1 MPSHALS
8 NSDCRRS
15 ATSTPVDGSAWQPD
29 YAVRWLHADDGAG
42 VARWQCDGRRS
53 PVASAEEVPRFIEIN
68 LQTRGAHV
76 RTSGRQAYLVEPL
89 QQSLWP
95 SGTGFR
101 LSGNVGR
108 PQSATLVFVL
118 PETLDGAL
126 SGIAGARANTLQR
139 LLARPATIRSDA
151 VAIAHARLL
160 AHDDAL
166 ARGEAVLGLLRDF
179 LAATLG
185 STDHRGPSAAAET
198 SAVRRGIA
206 FVASHYREP
215 LTLRRIAAEAGL
227 SGSRFSALFA
237 RQVGLPVWRYVK
249 NLRLQDALSAL
260 ATARDGDLATLA
272 LDLGFNS
279 HSHFATAF
287 RGRYGL
293 TPTAFRQDRS
303 RDAQVATRR

>member
-1 MPSHALS
+1 MPSRPLS

-15 ATSTPVDGSAWQPD
+15 AAPTPVDGSAWQPD

-42 VARWQCDGRRS
+42 VARWQCDGRRRS
-53 PVASAEEVPRFIEIN
+53 AVAEEEVPRFVEIN

-76 RTSGRQAYLVEPL
+76 RTAGRHAYLVEPL

-95 SGTGFR
+95 SGSGYR
-101 LSGNVGR
+101 LSGNVGH
-108 PQSATLVFVL
+108 PQSATLVFAL
-118 PETLDGAL
+118 PETLEGAL
-126 SGIAGARANTLQR
+126 SDVAGARAGALQR
-139 LLARPATIRSDA
+139 LLADPVTIRSDA

-160 AHDDAL
+160 AQDDAL
-166 ARGEAVLGLLRDF
+166 AREEAVLGLLRTF

-185 STDHRGPSAAAET
+185 SAGHRGPPSAAET
-198 SAVRRGIA
+198 GAVRRGIA

-215 LTLRRIAAEAGL
+215 LSLRRIAAEAGL

-237 RQVGLPVWRYVK
+237 REVGLPVWRYVK
-249 NLRLQDALSAL
+249 NLRLQDALSTL
-260 ATARDGDLATLA
+260 ATAGDGDLAALA

-279 HSHFATAF
+279 HSHFTTAF

-293 TPTAFRQDRS
+293 TPTAFRLDRR